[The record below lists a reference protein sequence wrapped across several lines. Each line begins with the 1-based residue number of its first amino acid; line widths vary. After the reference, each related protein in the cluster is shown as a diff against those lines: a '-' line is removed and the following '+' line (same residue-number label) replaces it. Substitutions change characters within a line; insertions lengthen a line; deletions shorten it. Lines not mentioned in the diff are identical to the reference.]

1 MAELSDYEQEYE
13 NHWRRHVEN
22 PDGTLNADQVKR
34 ELYDYLML
42 MGRVAE
48 VYDNVTGGR
57 ISKPETMAHHVI
69 DEANRRLDE
78 ACDETV
84 NDLVKSLEIGPPR
97 VFASVAEVVELI
109 RDLTGADCKPGE
121 PG

>member
-69 DEANRRLDE
+69 DEAWRRLDE
-78 ACDETV
+78 AADERV
-84 NDLVKSLEIGPPR
+84 NDLIKSLEMADQS
-97 VFASVAEVVELI
+97 FASVAEVVALI
-109 RDLTGADCKPGE
+109 RELTGVSR
-121 PG
+121 